1 MKAAVMEQIGKP
13 LVVHNDWPDPECGP
27 SDAVLRVEA
36 NGICRSD
43 YHIWQGGWEWL
54 GLVPQ
59 PPTVLGHEYCG
70 VVEQV
75 GPAVKRFKR
84 GDRVVAPF
92 VHACG
97 ICSFCASGHQNVC
110 SNLQAPMFHY
120 TGGFGRLAKVANADV
135 NLVSLPDSMRFEE
148 AASLG
153 CRFITS
159 WHGLVDQAEVQAGEW
174 VAVFGC
180 GGVGLAAVEIASALG
195 ASVIG
200 VSRDPAKLDIAGA
213 MGAVAVVK
221 ADEPKA
227 VEQIIQITG
236 GGAHVTVDALG
247 VKETCLNGVLSLRTR
262 GRHLRLGMSPKEEGG
277 QASLPVDLF
286 VARELKFIGS
296 FGMQASRYPEMLKMI
311 ESRKLNPS
319 RLVRQTIPIEQAS
332 GVLECMKSYGTIG
345 ISVINSW

>member
-13 LVVHNDWPDPECGP
+13 LVVHNNWPDPECG
-27 SDAVLRVEA
+27 SFDAVIRVEA

-75 GPAVKRFKR
+75 GAAVKRFRR

-97 ICSFCASGHQNVC
+97 VCSFCAAGHQNVC

-120 TGGFGRLAKVANADV
+120 TGGFGRFAKVANADV
-135 NLVSLPDSMRFEE
+135 NLVNLPESMGFEE

-159 WHGLVDQAEVQAGEW
+159 WHGLVDQAAVQAGEW
-174 VAVFGC
+174 VVVFGC

-200 VSRDPAKLDIAGA
+200 VSRDPAKLEVAKT

-221 ADEPKA
+221 ADQPDA
-227 VEQIIQITG
+227 VNQVIQLTG

-247 VKETCLNGVLSLRTR
+247 AKETCLNGVLSLRTR
-262 GRHLRLGMSPKEEGG
+262 GRHLRLGMSPREDAG
-277 QASLPVDLF
+277 QVTLPVDLF

-296 FGMQASRYPEMLKMI
+296 FGMQASRFPEMLKMI
-311 ESRKLNPS
+311 ESGKVDPC
-319 RLVRQTIPIEQAS
+319 RLVKQRISIEQA
-332 GVLECMKSYGTIG
+332 GAVLEAMKSYGTIG